1 MTFRNPAQPNNR
13 KFSEQSQAL
22 NDRIIDASIVA
33 FTHETPVID
42 DRWLIVLDPRVIE
55 LDDLAIRLTVM
66 DLVSS
71 DDGNQTGEA
80 E

>member
-1 MTFRNPAQPNNR
+1 MTFSNPANSSNR

-22 NDRIIDASIVA
+22 NDKIIDASIVA

-42 DRWLIVLDPRVIE
+42 DRWVIVLDPRAVE
-55 LDDLAIRLTVM
+55 LDDVAIRLTVTH
-66 DLVSS
+66 LVST
-71 DDGNQTGEA
+71 DDDNQTGEA